1 MVFKFWTIA
10 LILVG
15 LTIIGAIA
23 QLVAQPTTPTELPG
37 CVYNSTPPTLTNRQI
52 TTFQC
57 DVNGKLIT
65 G

>member
-1 MVFKFWTIA
+1 MVFKFWTFA
-10 LILVG
+10 LIFVG

-37 CVYNSTPPTLTNRQI
+37 CVYTTAAPTLANRQI
-52 TTFQC
+52 TVFRC